1 MTEINLGEVLDVIG
15 RRDVVCIYNAHN
27 RSEIYW
33 VGSAGQT
40 TLPPKFYGY
49 IVTKI
54 AAKDGMIE
62 IGVRK

>member
-1 MTEINLGEVLDVIG
+1 MTEINLG
-15 RRDVVCIYNAHN
+15 
-27 RSEIYW
+27 EIYW

-40 TLPPKFYGY
+40 TLPPQFYGY